1 MSDSSRTA
9 SDSPGARGLRA
20 EAAVW
25 LERRDCADWSLK
37 DQAALDEWLAQS
49 PGHMV
54 AFLRAEAAW
63 ARADRLSVFG
73 PAMPENASAAP
84 QKNFA
89 PMLLKFAAALALVAV
104 LGAAATAMFARPHER
119 IFSTPVGGRETIN
132 FADGSQIELN
142 TNTVLRARMTTEER
156 VVWLDKGEAFF
167 RIKHDAAHPFV
178 VMAGDHRVTDLGTKF
193 IVRRDPGKMEVA
205 VVEGR
210 VTFDRPEAPA
220 RSQVALLMPGDVATA
235 TAKGMRVTRA
245 SQKELSN
252 DLAWRRGLLVFDKTT
267 LAEAARQFNRYN
279 QIKLVIADQFAAK
292 VTIDGTFKAGN
303 IGDFT
308 RLVQTVLGLR
318 VAIHGDE
325 AVISR

>member
-1 MSDSSRTA
+1 VSEA
-9 SDSPGARGLRA
+9 SHIASPSARELRA
-20 EAAVW
+20 EAAIW
-25 LERRDCADWSLK
+25 LERRDCDEWSLK
-37 DQAALDEWLAQS
+37 DQEALDVWLARS

-54 AFLRAEAAW
+54 AYLRAEAAW
-63 ARADRLSVFG
+63 RRADRLSAFG
-73 PAMPENASAAP
+73 PATQEAPAP
-84 QKNFA
+84 QRLFT
-89 PMLLKFAAALALVAV
+89 PLLLKLAAAFGLIAM
-104 LGAAATAMFARPHER
+104 LGIGATAMFARPHER
-119 IFSTPVGGRETIN
+119 MFSTPIGGRETIN

-178 VMAGDHRVTDLGTKF
+178 VMVGDHRVTDLGTKF
-193 IVRRDPGKMEVA
+193 TVRRESGKMEVA

-210 VTFDRPEAPA
+210 VTFDRPDAPA
-220 RSQVALLMPGDVATA
+220 RSQVALLMPGDIATA
-235 TAKGMRVTRA
+235 TPRGMRIVRA
-245 SQKELSN
+245 TEKELSN

-267 LAEAARQFNRYN
+267 LASAAAQFNRYN
-279 QIKLVIADQFAAK
+279 RIKLVIADSYAAK
-292 VTIDGTFKAGN
+292 VTIDGTFQAGN

>member
-1 MSDSSRTA
+1 MSEASHIAPSS
-9 SDSPGARGLRA
+9 ARELRA
-20 EAAVW
+20 EAAIW
-25 LERRDCADWSLK
+25 LERRDCADWSLT
-37 DQAALDEWLAQS
+37 DQAALDEWLARS

-63 ARADRLSVFG
+63 TRADRLSAFG
-73 PAMPENASAAP
+73 PPAQDTPA
-84 QKNFA
+84 QKRVFT
-89 PMLLKFAAALALVAV
+89 PLLLKLAAAFGLIAIIGI
-104 LGAAATAMFARPHER
+104 GATTMLSRPHER
-119 IFSTPVGGRETIN
+119 TYSTAIGGRETVR
-132 FADGSQIELN
+132 FADGSRIELN

-156 VVWLDKGEAFF
+156 VVWLDRGEAFF
-167 RIKHDAAHPFV
+167 RVHHDPAHPFV
-178 VMAGDHRVTDLGTKF
+178 VMVGDHRVTDLGTKF
-193 IVRRDPGKMEVA
+193 MVRRDSGKMEVA

-210 VTFDRPEAPA
+210 VTFDRPDAPA

-245 SQKELSN
+245 SKKELSN

-267 LAEAARQFNRYN
+267 LADAAAQFNRYN
-279 QIKLVIADQFAAK
+279 RIKLVIADQYAAK

-318 VAIHGDE
+318 VAIHGNE